1 MRRQLLISLGVLPA
15 LLLSVPVCAE
25 TPAER
30 WERAEHLYRERC
42 SMDGPRGTPEYIRC
56 IDRLVDTADANT
68 LPKRQVDPDS
78 LEARLTRAYGE
89 RCEFAGYAPRT
100 GAFGQCLL
108 AYADRDE
115 QARRAVL
122 LQLYQTQANRNPIYN
137 DPKMFQFLT
146 PLTMPQRTT
155 RQCNSIIGNQIVTT
169 TCY

>member
-1 MRRQLLISLGVLPA
+1 
-15 LLLSVPVCAE
+15 
-25 TPAER
+25 
-30 WERAEHLYRERC
+30 
-42 SMDGPRGTPEYIRC
+42 MDGPRSTPEYIRC
-56 IDRLVDTADANT
+56 IDRFIDTADVNT
-68 LPKRQVDPDS
+68 PPKRQVDPDS
-78 LEARLTRAYGE
+78 LEARLIRAYGE
-89 RCEFAGYAPRT
+89 RCELAGYSPGT

-122 LQLYQTQANRNPIYN
+122 LQLYPNQANRNPNYI